1 MLVGLNKVCNH
12 GGREYHLQVEDLGL
26 EAAAF
31 EMRVY
36 EKGTVLW
43 RKKVPYQELLDK
55 NLPRPELEEQL
66 RSQMERAQLTM
77 EAAIAKGKL
86 G

>member
-26 EAAAF
+26 EVAAF

-55 NLPRPELEEQL
+55 KLPRPELEEQL
-66 RSQMERAQLTM
+66 RGQMERAQLTM